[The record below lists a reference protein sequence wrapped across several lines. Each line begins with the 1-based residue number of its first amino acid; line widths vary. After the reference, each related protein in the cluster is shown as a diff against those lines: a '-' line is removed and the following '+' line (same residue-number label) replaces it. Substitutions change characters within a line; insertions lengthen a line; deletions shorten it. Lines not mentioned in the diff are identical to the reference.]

1 MERVSSGLSWLD
13 EEIEKGLPKNKVT
26 LLVGQSGT
34 GKTNFGLQFLK
45 SGLYSDEKVA
55 IFTAKESPTQIKENI
70 SNLGWNLE
78 WAFEQDRFKI
88 VDIRNYFE
96 KAREEDIEMGF
107 LNNFFLEIQN
117 IVQAFNLKRLVFDPV
132 IPQSVNISKK
142 FYDRYLSEL
151 TSFLEGRNLQATS
164 LLVSAEAMDSQSL
177 QESTATNVIRMFFAK
192 SNSVYKRTMFVQKM
206 QNTYYEPK
214 EIFFD
219 IVYDK
224 GLVRT

>member
-1 MERVSSGLSWLD
+1 MERVSSGLVWLD
-13 EEIEKGLPKNKVT
+13 EEIENGLPKNKVT

-45 SGLYSDEKVA
+45 SGLYNDEKVA
-55 IFTAKESPTQIKENI
+55 IFTAKESPVQIKENI
-70 SNLGWNLE
+70 INLGWDLE

-88 VDIRNYFE
+88 IDIRNYFE
-96 KAREEDIEMGF
+96 KAKEEDIQMGF

-117 IVQAFNLKRLVFDPV
+117 IVQSYSLTRLVFDPI
-132 IPQSVNISKK
+132 IPQSVYINKR
-142 FYDRYLSEL
+142 FYDRYLSDL
-151 TSFLEGRNLQATS
+151 TSFLESKNLQATS
-164 LLVSAEAMDSQSL
+164 LLVSAESLDQQSL

-214 EIFFD
+214 EIYFD
-219 IVYDK
+219 IMYK
-224 GLVRT
+224 QGLVRQ